1 MRRFQERAVSPKGR
15 ERKDVTPHRF
25 LMPMESM
32 VVTVSLS
39 LRTVSSTDRHFSFDL
54 MVDMPVSEEGP
65 KVAKF
70 LGNPSVPSRMD
81 FIKEL
86 LLPQSWI
93 KNNF

>member
-1 MRRFQERAVSPKGR
+1 MIHCIPFPSLLLGCNRQAKKLPVRSGYILRVDGR

-70 LGNPSVPSRMD
+70 LDR
-81 FIKEL
+81 
-86 LLPQSWI
+86 
-93 KNNF
+93 